1 MPAVKA
7 QQVFQSTITRNEAYG
22 IWDSPT
28 LTEIVWFSFLKV
40 LKQNSFFNHFQG
52 SAYKLVSQWESSPP
66 TKGYGKAVKHPEAP
80 GQEKKK
86 THY

>member
-1 MPAVKA
+1 MPGVKA
-7 QQVFQSTITRNEAYG
+7 QQVCQSTITHNEACG
-22 IWDSPT
+22 IWCTPT
-28 LTEIVWFSFLKV
+28 LTEIVCFSFLKV

-52 SAYKLVSQWESSPP
+52 SEYKPVSQWESSPP

-80 GQEKKK
+80 GQEGKN